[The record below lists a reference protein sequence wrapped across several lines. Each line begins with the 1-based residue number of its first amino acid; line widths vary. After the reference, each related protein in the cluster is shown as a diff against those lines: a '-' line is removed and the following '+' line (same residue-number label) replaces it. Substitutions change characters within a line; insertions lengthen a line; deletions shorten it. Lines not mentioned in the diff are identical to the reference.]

1 MSTEII
7 NNEIIHTRGD
17 TLRSRVDIFYDK
29 EKTQPYVPEDGDIV
43 RFALKRPKLVRDE
56 KGYKEYEDEQP
67 LILKDIPTDTLILHL
82 EPADTKSL
90 GFGKYEY
97 DVEITHSD
105 GTVDTFIKAAPMT
118 LTKEVH

>member
-1 MSTEII
+1 MSTEITDNTI
-7 NNEIIHTRGD
+7 VHTRGD
-17 TLRSRVDIFYDK
+17 TLRSKVDIFYDK
-29 EKTQPYVPEDGDIV
+29 EKTQPYVPEDGDII
-43 RFALKRPKLVRDE
+43 RFALKRPRMVRDD
-56 KGYKEYEDEQP
+56 KGYKEYEDTDP
-67 LILKDIPTDTLILHL
+67 LILKDIPIDTLILHL
-82 EPADTKSL
+82 EPADTKNL